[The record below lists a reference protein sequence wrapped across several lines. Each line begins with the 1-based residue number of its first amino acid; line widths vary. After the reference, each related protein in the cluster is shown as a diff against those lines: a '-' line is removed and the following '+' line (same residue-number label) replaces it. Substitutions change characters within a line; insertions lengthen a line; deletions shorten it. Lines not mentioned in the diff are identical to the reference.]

1 MITIDWG
8 AFLLV
13 FISALTG
20 AVFLVGF
27 YALGLRL
34 LVAGGKP
41 PVVHPAEFPDA
52 ITVMSPK
59 QIRKAEKKA
68 AKAAKKVPLSPK
80 AQRLVLLCAYSCF
93 ALCAAV
99 IVFGVLL
106 LLVFR

>member
-8 AFLLV
+8 AFVLV
-13 FISALTG
+13 FFAALAG
-20 AVFLVGF
+20 ASFLVGF

-59 QIRKAEKKA
+59 QIRKAEKRAEKA
-68 AKAAKKVPLSPK
+68 AKRVPLSPA
-80 AQRLVLLCAYSCF
+80 AQKLVLCGAYACF
-93 ALCAAV
+93 AICGLVILFAV
-99 IVFGVLL
+99 ALL
-106 LLVFR
+106 LLNR